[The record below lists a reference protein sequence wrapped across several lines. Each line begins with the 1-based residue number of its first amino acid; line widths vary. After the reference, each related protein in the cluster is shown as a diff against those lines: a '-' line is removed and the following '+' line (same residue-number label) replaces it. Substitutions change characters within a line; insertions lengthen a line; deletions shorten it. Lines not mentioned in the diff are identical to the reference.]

1 MKKKTKTKSAFWW
14 RATKWVFR
22 NLWTG
27 FKWVVIGLFLFLIS
41 YSIKVF
47 RVGA

>member
-1 MKKKTKTKSAFWW
+1 MKKKTKKAAFWW
-14 RATKWVFR
+14 RATKWVVR

-27 FKWVVIGLFLFLIS
+27 SKWLVVGVVVFLIS